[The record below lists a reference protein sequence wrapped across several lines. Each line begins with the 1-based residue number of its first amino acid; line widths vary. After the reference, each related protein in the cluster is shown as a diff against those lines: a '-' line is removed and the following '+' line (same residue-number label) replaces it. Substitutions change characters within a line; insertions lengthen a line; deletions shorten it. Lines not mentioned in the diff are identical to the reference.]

1 MAKLYEQ
8 LQVRSCFVVCYF
20 YTKNFDSYFVIC
32 LQKALISYEERP
44 MIAITKQR
52 LDKVLFL
59 FCGERQGILL
69 WHYILLPIRKR
80 TQLLAQPTGTPIDLA
95 EYGRLV
101 EYYDKQGK
109 IRTASGQRT
118 LNPPK
123 MIETWIW
130 KQYG

>member
-1 MAKLYEQ
+1 
-8 LQVRSCFVVCYF
+8 
-20 YTKNFDSYFVIC
+20 
-32 LQKALISYEERP
+32 
-44 MIAITKQR
+44 MIAITEQR
-52 LDKVLFL
+52 LDEVLWL
-59 FCGERQGILL
+59 FCGERQGILR

-80 TQLLAQPTGTPIDLA
+80 TQLLAQPIGTPINLT

-109 IRTASGQRT
+109 IRTASGI